1 MKPARIF
8 LHLAQ
13 FSRLAACLVGVSVAA
28 VLWLPFVSVKANRIA
43 LGDAYGLFQLLPQPS
58 VQLLLLVLSVWAL
71 AALFVTS
78 PRWRLLAALLGLLA
92 LVAALGDVAHHALT
106 DTRVR
111 VTAAPAFWL
120 LLLAILLAAT
130 DARLSLGLSPLG
142 KLLWLLLSAAAIGLV
157 LKSPLLDGLAVMNEF
172 RANQTQFWAQL
183 LRHVQ
188 LTFGALAA
196 GLLLGLPLGAACFLL
211 PKIRQAVLYGLSL
224 VQTIP
229 SLALF
234 GLLMVPLG
242 FWAQNSAWARG
253 VGISGIGAAP
263 ALIALI
269 LYNLFPIVANTV
281 AGLHQVP
288 AAVRDA
294 ARGLGLTRQQI
305 FRQIDIP
312 LAAPVVLT
320 GVRVAL
326 VQTIGMVTVAAMIG
340 GGGLGAFVFQGLGQT
355 ATDLVLLGA
364 LPTVAMAFFA
374 ATLLDIL
381 IQTISLRS
389 KP

>member
-43 LGDAYGLFQLLPQPS
+43 LGDAYGLFQLLAQPS

-130 DARLSLGLSPLG
+130 DARLSLAFSPLG

>member
-43 LGDAYGLFQLLPQPS
+43 LGDAYGLFQLLAQPS

-111 VTAAPAFWL
+111 VTPAPAFWL

-130 DARLSLGLSPLG
+130 DACLSLGLSPLG

>member
-1 MKPARIF
+1 MKLARIF

-43 LGDAYGLFQLLPQPS
+43 LGDAYSLFQLIAQPS
-58 VQLLLLVLSVWAL
+58 VQLLLLVLCVWAL

-92 LVAALGDVAHHALT
+92 LVAALGDVSHHALT

-253 VGISGIGAAP
+253 VGISGTGAAP

-305 FRQIDIP
+305 FMQIDIP

-364 LPTVAMAFFA
+364 LPTVFMAFFA

>member
-43 LGDAYGLFQLLPQPS
+43 LGDAYGLFQLLAQPS

-253 VGISGIGAAP
+253 VGVSGIGAAP

-305 FRQIDIP
+305 FRQIDIS

>member
-58 VQLLLLVLSVWAL
+58 VQLLLWVLSVWAL

>member
-130 DARLSLGLSPLG
+130 DARLSLAFSPLG

-294 ARGLGLTRQQI
+294 ARGLGLTRTQI
-305 FRQIDIP
+305 FRQIDLP

>member
-130 DARLSLGLSPLG
+130 DARLSLAFSPLG

-305 FRQIDIP
+305 FMQIDIP

>member
-1 MKPARIF
+1 
-8 LHLAQ
+8 
-13 FSRLAACLVGVSVAA
+13 
-28 VLWLPFVSVKANRIA
+28 VKANRIA
-43 LGDAYGLFQLLPQPS
+43 LGDAYGLFQLLAQPS
-58 VQLLLLVLSVWAL
+58 VQLLLLVLCVWAL

-130 DARLSLGLSPLG
+130 DARLSLAFSPLG

-172 RANQTQFWAQL
+172 RAHQTQFWAQL

-211 PKIRQAVLYGLSL
+211 PNIRQAVLYGLSL

-305 FRQIDIP
+305 FMQIDIP

>member
-130 DARLSLGLSPLG
+130 DARLSLTLSPLG
-142 KLLWLLLSAAAIGLV
+142 KLLWLLFSAAAIGLV

-188 LTFGALAA
+188 LAFGALAA

>member
-8 LHLAQ
+8 RHLAQ

-43 LGDAYGLFQLLPQPS
+43 LGDAYGLFQLLAQPS

>member
-28 VLWLPFVSVKANRIA
+28 FLWLPFVSVKANRIA

>member
-1 MKPARIF
+1 MKTARIF

-130 DARLSLGLSPLG
+130 DARLSLAFSPLG

-294 ARGLGLTRQQI
+294 ARGLGLTRTQI
-305 FRQIDIP
+305 FRQIDLP

>member
-1 MKPARIF
+1 
-8 LHLAQ
+8 
-13 FSRLAACLVGVSVAA
+13 
-28 VLWLPFVSVKANRIA
+28 
-43 LGDAYGLFQLLPQPS
+43 
-58 VQLLLLVLSVWAL
+58 
-71 AALFVTS
+71 
-78 PRWRLLAALLGLLA
+78 
-92 LVAALGDVAHHALT
+92 
-106 DTRVR
+106 
-111 VTAAPAFWL
+111 
-120 LLLAILLAAT
+120 
-130 DARLSLGLSPLG
+130 
-142 KLLWLLLSAAAIGLV
+142 
-157 LKSPLLDGLAVMNEF
+157 MNEF

-294 ARGLGLTRQQI
+294 ARGLGLTRTQI
-305 FRQIDIP
+305 FRQIDLP

>member
-43 LGDAYGLFQLLPQPS
+43 LGDAYGLFQLLAQPS
-58 VQLLLLVLSVWAL
+58 VQLLLLVLSVWTL

-381 IQTISLRS
+381 IQTISFRS